1 MLNMEEINNTIEEL
15 ENSSTTFDNCMKLAS
30 LYIVR
35 DEHQKTVTDDGKQ
48 VESELNDILP
58 QYQIY
63 CNIKRKY
70 QLQELPDTT
79 VQIAMKA
86 VCKEIEEFMH
96 TLYSSTDMPEEREL
110 IRNLIHNL
118 QEAF

>member
-1 MLNMEEINNTIEEL
+1 MEEINNTIENL

-35 DEHQKTVTDDGKQ
+35 TEHQKAITDVGKQ

-58 QYQIY
+58 QYRLY
-63 CNIKRKY
+63 CQVKRKY
-70 QLQELPDTT
+70 QLHELPDTS
-79 VQIAMKA
+79 VQLAMKD
-86 VCKEIEEFMH
+86 VCREIQEFIH

-110 IRNLIHNL
+110 IKNLINNL
-118 QEAF
+118 HGAF